1 MRRPRAAGGNP
12 RQNRANALFDF
23 HSGRI
28 DHSALAVPRTVVPLN
43 HLLPGRQPVASDV
56 RNARFDPASVLL
68 RIRTHDL
75 DVQYRHTRSFCYG
88 PPFVTGQWPRV
99 DAVSNNDA
107 PKT

>member
-1 MRRPRAAGGNP
+1 MRRSRAAGGNP
-12 RQNRANALFDF
+12 CQNRANALFDVQ
-23 HSGRI
+23 SGRI
-28 DHSALAVPRTVVPLN
+28 DHNALAVPRTVVPLN

-56 RNARFDPASVLL
+56 CNARLHPASVLL

-75 DVQYRHTRSFCYG
+75 DIEYRHTGPFCYG

-99 DAVSNNDA
+99 DTVSNNDA